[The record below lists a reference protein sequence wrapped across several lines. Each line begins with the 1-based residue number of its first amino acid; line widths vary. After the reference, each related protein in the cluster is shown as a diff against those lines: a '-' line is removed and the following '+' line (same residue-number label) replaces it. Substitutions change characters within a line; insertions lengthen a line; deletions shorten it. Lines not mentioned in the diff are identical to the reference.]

1 VTPYPDRVEADA
13 DLKAWLE
20 DFSRRFAQT
29 LDHCVRAGATSA
41 DRWARRS
48 LQDPEWTPDAMTAD
62 AMTAWEELT
71 PLLGRWIDLWLEAAQ
86 RPFAGAVP
94 GPVTV
99 KNSPSEPQTLVE
111 RRAAEYRELWAEAG
125 TKFRASAYRSEDLL
139 DDWLTLCAKGTR
151 DMTAGAA
158 LFWARMV
165 RGD

>member
-1 VTPYPDRVEADA
+1 MDADA
-13 DLKAWLE
+13 DLVAWLE
-20 DFSRRFAQT
+20 DYSRRFART
-29 LDHCVRAGATSA
+29 LDDSVRAGATSA

-86 RPFAGAVP
+86 RPFAGAAPP
-94 GPVTV
+94 GPVI
-99 KNSPSEPQTLVE
+99 SIDAPSQSGPPSDPQGLIE
-111 RRAAEYRELWAEAG
+111 RRAAEYRELWAEAS
-125 TKFRASAYRSEDLL
+125 TKFRTSSYRSEDLL

-151 DMTAGAA
+151 DLTAGAA
-158 LFWARMV
+158 LFWERLV